1 MDIKIK
7 GLSFTQLREA
17 LAQARDGRHHIR
29 KEMLGSISEP
39 RSDYKEHA
47 PRIVQFEVPGES
59 IGPII
64 GPGGKI
70 IQEIQAVTGATVSIE
85 DVDGKGMVQVAA
97 SNKTAI
103 DDAVTRIR
111 AIAFPPTVDIGEEYE
126 GKVKSI
132 MPYGAFVEVIPG
144 QDGLLHVSELSWERV
159 DRVEDVLKEGEV
171 VKFKVVGRDPKTGKI
186 KLSRKVL
193 LPKPEGYVERPER
206 SDRPRGDRGERGD
219 RGGRGRDRGDRRPRD

>member
-1 MDIKIK
+1 
-7 GLSFTQLREA
+7 LREA

-29 KEMLGSISEP
+29 REMLGSIAEP
-39 RSDYKEHA
+39 REDYKEHA
-47 PRIVQFEVPGES
+47 PRIVQFAVPGES

-70 IQEIQAVTGATVSIE
+70 IQEIQAVTGATVSID

-97 SNKTAI
+97 SNKSAI
-103 DDAVTRIR
+103 DDAVSRIR
-111 AIAFPPTVDIGEEYE
+111 AIAFPPTVEIGEEYE

-144 QDGLLHVSELSWERV
+144 QDGLLHVSELAWERV
-159 DRVEDVLKEGEV
+159 DRVEDVISEGEV

-193 LPKPEGYVERPER
+193 LPKPEGYVERL
-206 SDRPRGDRGERGD
+206 DRGERGD
-219 RGGRGRDRGDRRPRD
+219 RGGRERGDRGRDRGDRRSRD